1 MDSNL
6 TDGEFG
12 GKWSKHPRLPLIG
25 LMKMKTFSRRTFIQ
39 QGFALA
45 AGVPLVSICGRTP
58 LLAAEAAARPG
69 QTALRPPRST
79 ARVAIAPCRSYGP
92 EVRPALEKCFDLLG
106 GLGSLVKNQTV
117 TVKLNLT
124 GNSLKPFLGRP
135 MGETYTTHYATA
147 MALGSLL
154 FAAGARRVRL
164 VESTQSKAGL
174 ESTLAEAGWDVPAL
188 AALGKLEFENTRNL
202 GQGKKYSHLR
212 VPAGGLMFSSFDLNH
227 AYEDTDVMVSLAKLK
242 NHLAAGVTLS
252 MKNLFGLPP
261 NSLYGAEAGNE
272 NATAPRFPMHD
283 PKGYESVKMPGL
295 KENGISTDP
304 SWRVPRITVDVC
316 AARPIHLAII
326 DGITAM
332 SGGEGPWSGEARLKV
347 TTPGVLIAGLN
358 PVATDAVG
366 TAVMGYANPRAAR
379 GVKPFQDCDNH
390 LLLAEQAGLGTADL
404 AQIDLRGLPIEKARY
419 PYG

>member
-1 MDSNL
+1 
-6 TDGEFG
+6 
-12 GKWSKHPRLPLIG
+12 
-25 LMKMKTFSRRTFIQ
+25 MKTRTYSRRAFIQ

-45 AGVPLVSICGRTP
+45 AGAPLAFTCARNG
-58 LLAAEAAARPG
+58 LLAAEVAGAASQAS
-69 QTALRPPRST
+69 RSLQSS
-79 ARVAIAPCRSYGP
+79 AKVAIVSCRTYGP

-106 GLGSLVKNQTV
+106 GIGSLVKNKTV

-124 GNSLKPFLGRP
+124 GTSAKSLLGRP
-135 MGETYTTHYATA
+135 VGETYTTHYSTA

-154 FAAGARRVRL
+154 FAAGARRVRF
-164 VESTQSKAGL
+164 VESTQSRNGL
-174 ESTLAEAGWDVPAL
+174 ESTLTEYAWDVPAL
-188 AALGKLEFENTRNL
+188 SALGKVEFENTRNL

-212 VPAGGLMFSSFDLNH
+212 VPGGGYMFSAWDLNH

-242 NHLAAGVTLS
+242 NHLSAGVTLS

-261 NSLYGAEAGNE
+261 NSLYGAEAGKE
-272 NATAPRFPMHD
+272 TATAPRFPLHE
-283 PKGYESVKMPGL
+283 PKGFDQTKLPGVKAGPL
-295 KENGISTDP
+295 PTDP
-304 SWRVPRITVDVC
+304 LSRVPRITVDIC

-326 DGITAM
+326 DGIMAM
-332 SGGEGPWSGEARLKV
+332 SGGEGPWSGEERLKV

-358 PVATDAVG
+358 PVATDAVS

-379 GVKPFQDCDNH
+379 GVKPFGDCENH

-419 PYG
+419 LYG

>member
-1 MDSNL
+1 
-6 TDGEFG
+6 
-12 GKWSKHPRLPLIG
+12 
-25 LMKMKTFSRRTFIQ
+25 MKTKSFSRRAFIQ

-45 AGVPLVSICGRTP
+45 AAPLIFTYTRTG
-58 LLAAEAAARPG
+58 LLAAE
-69 QTALRPPRST
+69 TAGSPAQSLAGAYRAT
-79 ARVAIAPCRSYGP
+79 AKVAIASCHSYGP

-106 GLGSLVKNQTV
+106 GIGSLVKNKTV

-124 GNSLKPFLGRP
+124 GSDFKPLLGRP
-135 MGETYTTHYATA
+135 VGETYMTHYSTA
-147 MALGSLL
+147 LALSSLL

-164 VESTQSKAGL
+164 VESTQSRNGL
-174 ESTLAEAGWDVPAL
+174 ESTLTEAGWDVPAL
-188 AALGKLEFENTRNL
+188 SALGKLEFENTRNL
-202 GQGKKYSHLR
+202 GQGKKYSTLR
-212 VPAGGLMFSSFDLNH
+212 VPGGGYMFSAFDLNH
-227 AYEDTDVMVSLAKLK
+227 AYEDTDVLISLAKLK
-242 NHLAAGVTLS
+242 NHLTAGVTLS

-261 NSLYGAEAGNE
+261 NSLYGTEAGKE
-272 NATAPRFPMHD
+272 TATGPRFPLHA
-283 PKGYESVKMPGL
+283 PKGYESMKLPGL
-295 KENGISTDP
+295 KAGIASTDP
-304 SWRVPRITVDVC
+304 SWRVPRITADLC

-326 DGITAM
+326 DGIMSM
-332 SGGEGPWSGEARLKV
+332 SGGEGPWAGEEKLKV

-390 LLLAEQAGLGTADL
+390 LILAEQAGLGTADL

>member
-1 MDSNL
+1 MHL
-6 TDGEFG
+6 TG
-12 GKWSKHPRLPLIG
+12 I
-25 LMKMKTFSRRTFIQ
+25 MKMKPFSRRAFIQ

-45 AGVPLVSICGRTP
+45 AGAPLAFTCARNG
-58 LLAAEAAARPG
+58 LLAAEIAGAPR
-69 QTALRPPRST
+69 QTAPRSRHPN
-79 ARVAIAPCRSYGP
+79 AKVAIVSCRTYGP
-92 EVRPALEKCFDLLG
+92 EVRLALEKCFDLLG
-106 GLGSLVKNQTV
+106 GIGSLVKHKTV
-117 TVKLNLT
+117 TVKLNMT
-124 GNSLKPFLGRP
+124 GNSAHPLLGRP
-135 MGETYTTHYATA
+135 VGETYTTHYSTA

-154 FAAGARRVRL
+154 FSAGARRVRF
-164 VESTQSKAGL
+164 VESTQSKDGL
-174 ESTLAEAGWDVPAL
+174 ESTLTEYAWDVPAL
-188 AALGKLEFENTRNL
+188 TALGQVEFENTRNL
-202 GQGKKYSHLR
+202 GEGKKYSHLR
-212 VPAGGLMFSSFDLNH
+212 VPGGGYMFSAWDFNH
-227 AYEDTDVMVSLAKLK
+227 AYEDTDVLVSLAKLK

-261 NSLYGAEAGNE
+261 NSLYGAEAGKE
-272 NATAPRFPMHD
+272 TATAPRFPLHD
-283 PKGYESVKMPGL
+283 PKGYENVKLPGL
-295 KENGISTDP
+295 KESGISADS
-304 SWRVPRITVDVC
+304 SWRVPRVTVDIC

-332 SGGEGPWSGEARLKV
+332 SGGEGPWSGEERLKV

-358 PVATDAVG
+358 PVSTDAVS